1 MRPPRCARAPRASRA
16 SGSRWHSRAAGEQL
30 GERGP
35 ARAEH
40 AVPLDEDALLLG
52 GPLAAADVGFQV
64 VQPAVAALLAAP
76 AVHLARD
83 EAPLPVAKLIHQP
96 PELVV
101 LVQRPLLRAAL
112 ESALG
117 PAVSA
122 NLRVVVLV
130 VPSSSRGF
138 IAPPAPAYAAA
149 SPPPSPLSPPPPP
162 PRAPWEASCPS
173 CRGPRPSCRGPCPSG
188 PPSRQPF
195 FVRCVTGKVRKGDRR
210 ERRTGKGQPRGR
222 KSSGFGPE
230 LKKTRRGKTPRIS
243 CPPSRRHDP
252 RFGVTARKRDD
263 GGPTTRDHG
272 AGGAARAVRARRS
285 RSDATRGRCSSPR
298 VGRERACA
306 RASPGARRARGPRTI
321 FLTRHRVDAVTKREG
336 GAGRGRGAGQRASA
350 RPSRGT
356 RSLNLTRGR
365 AQRPRFPSRAPPLAR
380 SGAQGTL
387 GVSHGKKHSP
397 GPYESNCRARVG
409 YGAMRD
415 VSRAYLDEPEQ
426 RVDVIVAVAG
436 VLLLGFPRGRSRG
449 GLLRGSPPLR
459 DRDRGQ
465 GALLV
470 AGIFVLHSRR
480 GRTRGVRVRVR
491 ADVRRDRA
499 RTGVTGVGRPL
510 GGSVARL
517 VRASCSARGDAS
529 ETKKRAFR
537 GRRRPFS
544 LWRLCVT
551 PSVLERSSDRAPT
564 RGREQT
570 KCSYGT
576 RLRFFGRCR
585 EHVARFFSGS
595 PIRSPRSLVRLVRDS
610 RRARRGQTDTPG
622 RVRESRLCLWRKTV
636 NPDRARSRVSL
647 GRGTMAS
654 MASARAAPDALS
666 RGAGHAHSRRGGAPS
681 ATTPRARGSSRRA
694 ARHLCLR
701 LLVRAHRA
709 RVRRGRRRAP
719 RGGGRRAA
727 RGWCESAARRT
738 PCWRSSRAPSRAR
751 SP

>member
-1 MRPPRCARAPRASRA
+1 MPFRSSFEAAFFCAVRH
-16 SGSRWHSRAAGEQL
+16 GKGEERRSKRTAN
-30 GERGP
+30 GER
-35 ARAEH
+35 
-40 AVPLDEDALLLG
+40 
-52 GPLAAADVGFQV
+52 
-64 VQPAVAALLAAP
+64 
-76 AVHLARD
+76 
-83 EAPLPVAKLIHQP
+83 
-96 PELVV
+96 
-101 LVQRPLLRAAL
+101 
-112 ESALG
+112 S
-117 PAVSA
+117 
-122 NLRVVVLV
+122 
-130 VPSSSRGF
+130 
-138 IAPPAPAYAAA
+138 
-149 SPPPSPLSPPPPP
+149 
-162 PRAPWEASCPS
+162 
-173 CRGPRPSCRGPCPSG
+173 
-188 PPSRQPF
+188 
-195 FVRCVTGKVRKGDRR
+195 
-210 ERRTGKGQPRGR
+210 
-222 KSSGFGPE
+222 
-230 LKKTRRGKTPRIS
+230 
-243 CPPSRRHDP
+243 
-252 RFGVTARKRDD
+252 
-263 GGPTTRDHG
+263 
-272 AGGAARAVRARRS
+272 AARSEVVGVRARTKKNKTRKNAPNLVSAESPPRPEVWRYSAEARRRGSDHARS
-285 RSDATRGRCSSPR
+285 RGGR
-298 VGRERACA
+298 
-306 RASPGARRARGPRTI
+306 RRARGFAPDDHARTRLGCANGASVPRARVTRARVRRARRPRATRARTAPRTP
-321 FLTRHRVDAVTKREG
+321 LATASTCDET
-336 GAGRGRGAGQRASA
+336 RGRGSAGEGARREAAQRAAFAA
-350 RPSRGT
+350 RPSR
-356 RSLNLTRGR
+356 RYPKPQLDARA

-380 SGAQGTL
+380 SGAHERSA
-387 GVSHGKKHSP
+387 SHGKKHSP

-610 RRARRGQTDTPG
+610 RRARQRPDRHSWASA
-622 RVRESRLCLWRKTV
+622 RVAPLFVEKNR

-654 MASARAAPDALS
+654 MPSAAPPTRCAAQGTRAAGVEAP
-666 RGAGHAHSRRGGAPS
+666 RPPPRRV
-681 ATTPRARGSSRRA
+681 RASSSRR
-694 ARHLCLR
+694 
-701 LLVRAHRA
+701 
-709 RVRRGRRRAP
+709 
-719 RGGGRRAA
+719 
-727 RGWCESAARRT
+727 
-738 PCWRSSRAPSRAR
+738 
-751 SP
+751 